1 MSQMVD
7 VPKTGIQMGHHM
19 NFATNPT
26 AGSSRTQQ
34 AGHLHQRT
42 SSQMAQHSNQMMFMD
57 QSATSH
63 ATVSQINRKS
73 SIEAKLGGQAAVGG
87 VIKSDTSGGMN
98 SVDTSQLNS
107 TAASNSGG

>member
-1 MSQMVD
+1 
-7 VPKTGIQMGHHM
+7 
-19 NFATNPT
+19 
-26 AGSSRTQQ
+26 
-34 AGHLHQRT
+34 
-42 SSQMAQHSNQMMFMD
+42 MAQHSNQMMFMD

-107 TAASNSGG
+107 TAASNSGGQPIRSKAQYDNWLSMQVMKKAGGTSNMRS